1 MSSTEDSSDYK
12 KKKPKNKNMSKFQ
25 GSYTTSSS
33 QSEEEAPKN
42 KKMNK
47 KYGNNSESE
56 SYSDSEEANTKSK
69 VDDFEKYK
77 TSFPIKRV
85 EFKFDAVINT
95 STVKHIKLYANQ
107 MRMGN
112 IDQIR
117 DFPQNMC
124 NSKMNKDKEP
134 LCKASENSDII
145 TKMQMDI
152 KHTYPGSL
160 VVEFPTIQQP
170 GQTSYDSQDH
180 VTIPITQNLD
190 SKETSETV
198 IPIKRQLNKEHYEFL
213 SKFPGQTIDTLDS
226 TSHTNTRFKGKGYA
240 IKSNSPLTHFMTPE
254 LENKINYKK
263 SDDLYE
269 MKTDQFNS
277 LKSKAEETLHKQFA
291 FSNITTKDFHLC
303 IRPQMDPLTQQS
315 VQNDMAALQSK
326 IEKGGKKYDEE
337 AIKKMKNQIKAMKA
351 EGFMNFYNMST
362 ASESDKRE
370 IAFEKFK
377 KGMQYKITGT
387 VYLEYCSVYKP
398 VKNK

>member
-12 KKKPKNKNMSKFQ
+12 KKKPRNKNMSKFQ
-25 GSYTTSSS
+25 GSYSTSSS
-33 QSEEEAPKN
+33 QSEEEVPKN

-47 KYGNNSESE
+47 KYGNNSSSE
-56 SYSDSEEANTKSK
+56 SYSDSEESNLKSK
-69 VDDFEKYK
+69 VDDLEKYK
-77 TSFPIKRV
+77 TDFPIKRV
-85 EFKFDAVINT
+85 EFKFDAIINT
-95 STVKHIKLYANQ
+95 NKVKTIKLNANQ

-117 DFPQNMC
+117 DFPHKMA

-145 TKMQMDI
+145 TKMQLNI

-170 GQTSYDSQDH
+170 GQTSYDAQDH
-180 VTIPITQNLD
+180 VTIPITQSLGSN
-190 SKETSETV
+190 ETTETV
-198 IPIKRQLNKEHYEFL
+198 VAIKRELDKGHYEFL

-240 IKSNSPLTHFMTPE
+240 IKSNSPLTHFMTPD

-269 MKTDQFNS
+269 MKTDQFKD
-277 LKSKAEETLHKQFA
+277 LKSKAEESLHKQFA
-291 FSNITTKDFHLC
+291 FSNITNQDFHLC
-303 IRPQMDPLTQQS
+303 IRPQMDPITQQS
-315 VQNDMAALQSK
+315 VENDIKMLQSK
-326 IEKGGKKYDEE
+326 IKKSSKYDGKE
-337 AIKKMKNQIKAMKA
+337 IKQMESQIKSMQA
-351 EGFMNFYNMST
+351 EGFMNFYNMT
-362 ASESDKRE
+362 IASESDKRE
-370 IAFEKFK
+370 NAFEKFK
-377 KGMQYKITGT
+377 TGLQYKITGT
-387 VYLEYCSVYKP
+387 VYIEYCSVYKP